1 MPFFSAIG
9 FLSPFLAHLV
19 PRRGGGGVRGTP
31 LYTLPRQQRR
41 GEVPPH
47 PCAYVLAGENLPP
60 VPPACK
66 LPPITLGPA
75 REVPKFID
83 GGARQKGGKE
93 EQPQR
98 HKAKARRRGRGG
110 GSSSCLPT
118 VPRHHVG
125 PTRCTTPLVDPQ
137 ALQLAGVLERVSR
150 CPSSPRAPQRYPE
163 SAAPV
168 SEGEHAGNGAGRAVL
183 ACTRCGTAGEGAGR
197 EHAQRWI
204 GTQAAHHGLAA
215 SAEGAG
221 LECTRRS

>member
-1 MPFFSAIG
+1 MRT
-9 FLSPFLAHLV
+9 SP
-19 PRRGGGGVRGTP
+19 RGQKKKNPPPCT
-31 LYTLPRQQRR
+31 
-41 GEVPPH
+41 PPH
-47 PCAYVLAGENLPP
+47 ASPHP
-60 VPPACK
+60 
-66 LPPITLGPA
+66 GP
-75 REVPKFID
+75 REGGPQVID
-83 GGARQKGGKE
+83 GGARQKRGKGE
-93 EQPQR
+93 RPRR
-98 HKAKARRRGRGG
+98 HQARASRRGRGR
-110 GSSSCLPT
+110 GSRSCLPT

-125 PTRCTTPLVDPQ
+125 PTRYATPLVDPQ

-204 GTQAAHHGLAA
+204 GTRAAHHDLAA